1 MSKIPPNERPS
12 ARDLADGDAKPM
24 TIAGKP
30 AHQCPYCGAGMFA
43 IRTDTHT
50 TVIIRR
56 VNCRTCG
63 KRFVAKQPP
72 ATLIREVGAD
82 DEDSR
87 TGKETLQIRR
97 EIA

>member
-12 ARDLADGDAKPM
+12 ARELASGDAKPM

-30 AHQCPYCGAGMFA
+30 ADVCPYCGCGMFA

-56 VNCRTCG
+56 VNCRNCG
-63 KRFVAKQPP
+63 KRFVAKQPT

-82 DEDSR
+82 DEDSSS
-87 TGKETLQIRR
+87 GKQVLSVMR